1 MVTVVE
7 VNYEDICSVETLRM
21 AWEQIKA
28 KGGPD
33 SLLVDVFENI
43 DYEFDLNRN
52 LGVISRRLRTR
63 RYRPRPVRHIPTTK
77 GGGLTRPVVT
87 LSLDDAIVSQAII
100 YKLAPYLDKRL
111 ISGVFSM
118 RATGKAKKPFRGW
131 YRDWPKYQKK
141 LQGMLD
147 DSWLVISD
155 ITGYFDN
162 IDLRILKEQLLRLE
176 HVDSD
181 IVDLVLFVLE
191 SWMFRQLYG
200 MPIGRG
206 IPQADLDFPQA
217 LSNFFLYEH
226 DRRMDKFTDGKYI
239 RWVDDMNIVVGS
251 ELEGKRVIRELEESL
266 KFQFLTPN
274 SSKTRILGPE
284 EILDYFLF
292 EENDYL
298 TEFESRLKTHQKSK
312 QPTAGLEEELVDRF
326 RCFTNRKRD
335 GSWEK
340 VLKRYY
346 TAFKRLNSHFLIDRV
361 SEDLL
366 TRPSMDSKIRQYMLR
381 IDFQPDMVDIVVG
394 YLNSEQNMYPSTES
408 QLVRLLM
415 DLRIP
420 TDTSTGPIT
429 ELASRLLFGDGA
441 QSWYIRC
448 LAAMLIA
455 KYGVM
460 SDTRKIA
467 AYLADSGDNLDE
479 GDLRRHLLAVSLL
492 LPATDSDFNR
502 AMLYS
507 RGQEDTALS
516 RVVHFYDEAL
526 KWDSLP
532 QLVKSRLTLKKLEAP
547 KRKFLGMGTFLL
559 LRLLC
564 WNSRLHS
571 DLRGPVRKIA
581 KENEDPQM
589 TGKIED
595 LAREIA

>member
-1 MVTVVE
+1 MVGFMVTVVE

-274 SSKTRILGPE
+274 S
-284 EILDYFLF
+284 
-292 EENDYL
+292 
-298 TEFESRLKTHQKSK
+298 
-312 QPTAGLEEELVDRF
+312 
-326 RCFTNRKRD
+326 
-335 GSWEK
+335 
-340 VLKRYY
+340 
-346 TAFKRLNSHFLIDRV
+346 
-361 SEDLL
+361 
-366 TRPSMDSKIRQYMLR
+366 
-381 IDFQPDMVDIVVG
+381 
-394 YLNSEQNMYPSTES
+394 
-408 QLVRLLM
+408 
-415 DLRIP
+415 
-420 TDTSTGPIT
+420 
-429 ELASRLLFGDGA
+429 
-441 QSWYIRC
+441 
-448 LAAMLIA
+448 
-455 KYGVM
+455 
-460 SDTRKIA
+460 
-467 AYLADSGDNLDE
+467 
-479 GDLRRHLLAVSLL
+479 
-492 LPATDSDFNR
+492 
-502 AMLYS
+502 
-507 RGQEDTALS
+507 
-516 RVVHFYDEAL
+516 
-526 KWDSLP
+526 
-532 QLVKSRLTLKKLEAP
+532 
-547 KRKFLGMGTFLL
+547 
-559 LRLLC
+559 
-564 WNSRLHS
+564 
-571 DLRGPVRKIA
+571 
-581 KENEDPQM
+581 
-589 TGKIED
+589 
-595 LAREIA
+595 